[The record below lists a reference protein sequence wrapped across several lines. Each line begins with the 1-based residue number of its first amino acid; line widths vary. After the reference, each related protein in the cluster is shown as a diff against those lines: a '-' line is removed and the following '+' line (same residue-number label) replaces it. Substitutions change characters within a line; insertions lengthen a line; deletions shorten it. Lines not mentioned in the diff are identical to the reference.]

1 VVGLKLSFLCVSG
14 VENREVGL
22 KLQNHD
28 SLRTVLFD
36 LKEAELFLWVGQ
48 NAMTKSVIKPY
59 YYCNFDLSFCTLI
72 NSLSKKM

>member
-36 LKEAELFLWVGQ
+36 LKEAELFL
-48 NAMTKSVIKPY
+48 
-59 YYCNFDLSFCTLI
+59 
-72 NSLSKKM
+72 